1 MSGKDMET
9 MILTSANTVKDDD
22 CGGWLKLVDYGEY
35 QHRLGMQ
42 IVDASACKQMARR
55 FSSLRQRLARRFRG
69 VPIYIGHPDDP
80 AFRGQVG
87 HDDTRAY
94 GWVKF
99 IEARDDGLW
108 VCPKWSR
115 AGAELLENAYYKFL
129 SPRWEMVPLGNERF
143 TPKQLLSIGLTNTPN
158 MDVEAIAN
166 QEGAGEETAEMARTE
181 GAPAEDIPGE
191 DVQTEDIPAEAIT
204 GDISTNDDP
213 REPMPTGIDLPPV
226 GLLRMPEQGAPV
238 IANCARLPKNIINRQ
253 AITQSLDRRCRLSNE
268 MRKQR
273 VLTLVRERMEREHES
288 FAAAWCNVKRTHPFW
303 FEG

>member
-1 MSGKDMET
+1 MSAKEITCET
-9 MILTSANTVKDDD
+9 MILSGANSVKGDD
-22 CGGWLKLVDYGEY
+22 CGGWIRLADYGEY
-35 QHRLGMQ
+35 SHRLGMQ
-42 IVDASACKQMARR
+42 IVDASACRQMARR

-99 IEARDDGLW
+99 IEARDNGLW
-108 VCPKWSR
+108 VCPKWSQ

-129 SPRWEMVPLGNERF
+129 SPRWEMAPLGNGRF

-166 QEGAGEETAEMARTE
+166 QDGACEETAEGTPEWDISA
-181 GAPAEDIPGE
+181 AAE
-191 DVQTEDIPAEAIT
+191 IPADEVQRET
-204 GDISTNDDP
+204 KPLPISVDVP
-213 REPMPTGIDLPPV
+213 AM
-226 GLLRMPEQGAPV
+226 GLLRVPEQGGPV
-238 IANCARLPKNIINRQ
+238 VANSARLSGDIIFRQ
-253 AITQSLDRRCRLSNE
+253 SITQSLDQRCRLSNE
-268 MRKQR
+268 MKKHR
-273 VLTLVRERMEREHES
+273 VLTLVRERMERECES
-288 FAAAWCNVKRTHPFW
+288 FATAWCNVKRTHPFW